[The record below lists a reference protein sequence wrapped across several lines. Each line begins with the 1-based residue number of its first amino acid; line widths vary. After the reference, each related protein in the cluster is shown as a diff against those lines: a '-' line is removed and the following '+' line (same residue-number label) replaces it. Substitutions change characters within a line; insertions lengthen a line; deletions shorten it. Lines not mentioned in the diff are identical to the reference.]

1 MQRLTKSLR
10 FLPAGT
16 GKRLAQALLLRNGP
30 SPFASSSSIASYSTE
45 PVEMSFE
52 LYQGEGQPTQPPL
65 ITMHGLFGS
74 KQNWRGI
81 SRALVRKIPRKVS
94 VSLQFSLF
102 LSLTV
107 SFQIYAVDARNH
119 GESPHSSVHTSGSI
133 SEDVR
138 LFLEQHQAPK
148 AACLGHSMG
157 GRAMMFFARK
167 YPELVERLIIV
178 DISPVSVPRG
188 TEEMKHIFDAMLDL
202 NLSPSLTLSEGRK
215 IARESL
221 LEATEDG
228 TVDFIMLNLRKDPQT
243 GAFSWACNAPV
254 LRDFLTRFDNYRTN
268 LDELPPYTGPT
279 TFICG
284 SHSSYMRLREHW
296 PEILEMFPAADIHW
310 LDAGHLVHF
319 EQPQEFI
326 SIVTDFLK

>member
-16 GKRLAQALLLRNGP
+16 RKSPLQALLLGNGKFT
-30 SPFASSSSIASYSTE
+30 SPPSSSNASYSTSQ

-52 LYQGEGQPTQPPL
+52 VYQGEGQPTQPPL
-65 ITMHGLFGS
+65 ITLHGLFGS

-81 SRALVRKIPRKVS
+81 SRALIRKTSRK
-94 VSLQFSLF
+94 
-102 LSLTV
+102 
-107 SFQIYAVDARNH
+107 IYAVDARNH
-119 GESPHSSVHTSGSI
+119 GESPHSNEHTSRAM
-133 SEDVR
+133 SEDIR
-138 LFLEQHQAPK
+138 LFLEQQQAPK
-148 AACLGHSMG
+148 AACMGHSMG
-157 GRAMMFFARK
+157 GRSMMYFARK
-167 YPELVERLIIV
+167 YPELVDRLIVV

-215 IARESL
+215 IARASL

-228 TVDFIMLNLRKDPQT
+228 TVDFIMLNLRKDPQS
-243 GAFSWACNAPV
+243 GVFSWACNAPV

-268 LDELPPYTGPT
+268 IDELPPYTGPT

-296 PEILEMFPAADIHW
+296 PEILEMFPAAEIHW

-326 SIVTDFLK
+326 SIVADFLK

>member
-1 MQRLTKSLR
+1 MQLLTKSLR

-16 GKRLAQALLLRNGP
+16 GKSPLQALLLRNGYFPTP
-30 SPFASSSSIASYSTE
+30 SNASYSTSE

-52 LYQGEGQPTQPPL
+52 MYQGEGQPTQPPL

-81 SRALVRKIPRKVS
+81 SRALMRKIPRK
-94 VSLQFSLF
+94 
-102 LSLTV
+102 
-107 SFQIYAVDARNH
+107 IYAVDARNH
-119 GESPHSSVHTSGSI
+119 GDSPHSSVHTSQAM
-133 SEDVR
+133 SEDIR
-138 LFLEQHQAPK
+138 LFLQKHQAPK

-167 YPELVERLIIV
+167 YPELVERLIVV

-188 TEEMKHIFDAMLDL
+188 TEEMKHIFEAMLNL

-215 IARESL
+215 IARENL
-221 LEATEDG
+221 LEATDDG
-228 TVDFIMLNLRKDPQT
+228 TVDFVMLNLRKDPQT
-243 GAFSWACNAPV
+243 GAFFWACNAPV
-254 LRDFLTRFDNYRTN
+254 LRDFLTRFEDYRTN
-268 LDELPPYTGPT
+268 IDELPPYTGPT

-284 SHSSYMRLREHW
+284 SHSSYMRLEEHW
-296 PEILEMFPAADIHW
+296 PEILKMFPEADIHW

-319 EQPQEFI
+319 EQPHEFL
-326 SIVTDFLK
+326 SIVTNFLK